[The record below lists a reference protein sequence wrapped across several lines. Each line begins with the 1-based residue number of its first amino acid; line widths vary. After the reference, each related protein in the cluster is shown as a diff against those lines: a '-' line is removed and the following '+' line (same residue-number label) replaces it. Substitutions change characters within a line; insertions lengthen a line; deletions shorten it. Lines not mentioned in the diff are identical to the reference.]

1 MKIYLYLSNQV
12 KIFYLPEIVS
22 GSYSFDIDENEVDK
36 LINVNSKDDKWI
48 LSSTDEC
55 KVLSGSQYVEE
66 DELLPYKFYVITRYN
81 VNFLIYVTDYD
92 EVNFKSYNFANDFEI
107 SVGVDNAT
115 CSYSCPY
122 IKQLSFRILCK
133 NNNIV
138 LQKTNAG
145 VYLNKKNLTNN
156 EISLKVGDEVS
167 LYGVRI
173 LILNKIVIV
182 YSDESVFMI
191 NQGLSHLSQY
201 NFSVDN
207 NYKELEIKDRD
218 LFSDDDYYFKS
229 PRLRRTIK
237 EKEIELS
244 QPPSVSKAEDLP
256 FLLTIGP
263 MVTMAGTSVLTLVSP
278 IMSVMAGQA
287 KFSSIMPQ
295 LISSGLML
303 VSSILWPMV
312 TNKYNKVNKKKKE
325 KITNEKYDK
334 YLKDK
339 EDELIA
345 ETKLQSDIIKENVIS
360 LDVCLENLK
369 RRKIGFWDKRLD
381 QSDFLVARVGVGDE
395 KLKVKIN
402 NPKEGFSADED
413 ELKKRVHDLVEK
425 YKYIKD
431 VPIGYSFYENST
443 TAVMGTPEKSHN
455 FINNVLFQFLTFY
468 GYDDLKIVVF
478 TSENDEKYWDY
489 IKYLNHNMVN
499 DNSFRFFAVDEDN
512 ASKIIDYLSQII
524 DARSQNGG
532 NKPESPPKPYYLIVV
547 DNLEIIKKNNIVE
560 RISEL
565 KDNVGFSSII
575 LERKLSKLPSLCNNF
590 INLDEGSSGILKN
603 SYEEQEQQLFKD
615 EINPNINMMEVAKIL
630 ANIPI
635 EISSGDENMG
645 DLPDAITFLELLKV
659 GKVEQLNILNRW
671 NTNDSTTNLKA
682 EVGVDPNGK
691 YLYLDLHEKAH
702 GPHGLIAG
710 MTGSGKSEFIITW
723 ILSVCM
729 NFSPDD
735 VAFILID
742 YKGGGLAYAFENQLT
757 GVRLPHL
764 AGTITN
770 LDKSEINRTLVSID
784 SEVKRRQSIFNE
796 ARDKLGESTIDIYKY
811 QGFYHDGKLDEPLPH
826 LFIVCDEFAELKSQQ
841 PDFMQNLISVARIGR
856 SLGVHLILATQKPS
870 GVVDDQ
876 IWSNS
881 KFRVCLKVQDA
892 SDSNE
897 MLKREDAASLKQT
910 GRFYLQVGYDEYFAL
925 GQSGWCGAKY
935 YPSDVIQKSV
945 DKSINVIDESGIV
958 LKSIQS
964 GQKTSQ
970 GEAQGE
976 QLAAVLNEIIKV
988 SKQSNKI
995 VKRLWLENIPEIITI
1010 ASTVEKYKVD
1020 TNKKDFNILVGEY
1033 DAPELQQQYP
1043 LFYNLLSDGNLSV
1056 ISTESQESEEFIN
1069 TLLYNICKD
1078 YLPTDVSYYI
1088 IDYGSQNLQKHAKS
1102 PNCGGIVTPGDSESY
1117 NNLIKLITTEQ
1128 KERKAILSEF
1138 GGDYL
1143 DYVKANPG
1151 KMPIMLVIAN
1161 NWQSIDE
1168 NIFDF
1173 TDSFPGL
1180 SRDSERFGIVYLVTS
1195 NSIMSTRQGQS
1206 INSHFA
1212 FKLKDPSDYPACFNS
1227 RDRKEPKNS
1236 YCRGICMNDGA
1247 LHEFQLAFI
1256 CEEKS
1261 DRNMELLQLF
1271 ENNRNKGV
1279 PSAIKIPTL
1288 PEQIMFDDVKS
1299 RIKGS
1304 KRLPIGI
1311 ERGTLKVKS
1320 LNLTTEVGKLVLCSK
1335 LKYASVF
1342 MKNIFK
1348 EIQYAKENII
1358 VLDPTELLI
1367 DIKDSLTN
1375 YYSSDFDNVIDKI
1388 ISFLNNQKTKDV
1400 NNVVVILSVTKMIGT
1415 LTDRDM
1421 KLTEFFNECEKSGN
1435 THVLILDEANKIKNY
1450 MFDGWFSKVDLSEG
1464 LYVGNGVVEQGV
1476 LKISSISKELS
1487 NPVPP
1492 NYGFYIVE
1500 GMYSVVKLIEFEKIE
1515 VIDDDED

>member
-1 MKIYLYLSNQV
+1 MKIYLYLSNLV

-48 LSSTDEC
+48 LSSTDAC

-156 EISLKVGDEVS
+156 EVTLKIGDEVS

-182 YSDESVFMI
+182 YSDDSVFMI
-191 NQGLSHLSQY
+191 NQGISHLSQY

-244 QPPSVSKAEDLP
+244 QPPSASKAEDLP

-263 MVTMAGTSVLTLVSP
+263 MVTMAFTSVFTLVTP
-278 IMSVMAGQA
+278 IMSVISGQA
-287 KFSSIMPQ
+287 KLSSVMPQ

-312 TNKYNKVNKKKKE
+312 TNKYNKVNRIKKE

-339 EDELIA
+339 EVELIA

-402 NPKEGFSADED
+402 DPKEGFSADED
-413 ELKKRVHDLVEK
+413 ELKKRVHDLVKK

-489 IKYLNHNMVN
+489 LKYLNHNMVN
-499 DNSFRFFAVDEDN
+499 DNSFRFFATDEDN
-512 ASKIIDYLSQII
+512 ASKIIDYLYQII
-524 DARSQNGG
+524 DFRSQDGG
-532 NKPESPPKPYYLIVV
+532 SKPESPPKPYYLIVV
-547 DNLEIIKKNNIVE
+547 DNLDIVKKNNIVE

-590 INLDEGSSGILKN
+590 INLDDGSSGILRN

-635 EISSGDENMG
+635 EISSGDEGMG

-659 GKVEQLNILNRW
+659 GKVEQLNIMNRW

-682 EVGVDPNGK
+682 EVGVDPSGK

-723 ILSVCM
+723 ILSLCM

-742 YKGGGLAYAFENQLT
+742 YKGGGLAYAFENQMT

-897 MLKREDAASLKQT
+897 MLKRADAASLKQT

-964 GQKTSQ
+964 GQKKVQS
-970 GEAQGE
+970 EAQGE
-976 QLAAVLNEIIKV
+976 QLAAVLNEIINV
-988 SKQSNKI
+988 SKQSNKT
-995 VKRLWLENIPEIITI
+995 VRRLWLDNIPEVITI
-1010 ASTVEKYKVD
+1010 ASTIDKYKID
-1020 TNKKDFNILVGEY
+1020 SSKKDFSITFGEY

-1043 LFYNLLSDGNLSV
+1043 LSYNLITDGNTLV
-1056 ISTESQESEEFIN
+1056 ASTESQETEEFIN
-1069 TLLYNICKD
+1069 TLLYGICKD
-1078 YLPTDVSYYI
+1078 YLPNEVSYYI
-1088 IDYGSQNLQKHAKS
+1088 IDYGSQNFQKHVKS
-1102 PNCGGIVTPGDSESY
+1102 PNCGGVVASGDRENY
-1117 NNLIKLITTEQ
+1117 DNLIKLITAEQ

-1143 DYVKANPG
+1143 DYVKENPG
-1151 KMPIMLVIAN
+1151 KMPVILVIVN

-1168 NIFDF
+1168 NIHDF
-1173 TDSFPGL
+1173 IDTFISL
-1180 SRDSERFGIVYLVTS
+1180 SRDSERFGIVYLVSS
-1195 NSIMSTRQGQS
+1195 NGVISSRCRQS
-1206 INSHFA
+1206 IKFNIA
-1212 FKLKDPSDYPACFNS
+1212 FKLKDVYDYCECFGVRN
-1227 RDRKEPKNS
+1227 KMEPKNS
-1236 YCRGICMNDGA
+1236 YCRGICMNDGV

-1256 CEEKS
+1256 SEDKLE
-1261 DRNMELLQLF
+1261 RNKELLRLF
-1271 ENNRNKGV
+1271 EENNNKGV
-1279 PSAIKIPTL
+1279 SSAVKIPTL
-1288 PEQIMFDDVKS
+1288 PEQVMFDDVKNK
-1299 RIKGS
+1299 IKGS

-1311 ERGTLKVKS
+1311 ERGTLKIKS
-1320 LNLTTEVGKLVLCSK
+1320 LNLTAEVAKIILCSK
-1335 LKYASVF
+1335 LKNASIF
-1342 MKNIFK
+1342 MKNLLK
-1348 EIQYAKENII
+1348 EIQYARENLI
-1358 VLDPTELLI
+1358 VIDPAELLI
-1367 DIKDSLTN
+1367 DMKGSLTN
-1375 YYSSDFDNVIDKI
+1375 YYSKDLDSVVDKI
-1388 ISFLNNQKTKDV
+1388 INFLNNQKTKDV
-1400 NNVVVILSVTKMIGT
+1400 NNVIAIISVDKFLKS
-1415 LTDRDM
+1415 LTEKDV
-1421 KLTEFFNECEKSGN
+1421 KLTELFDVCENSGN
-1435 THVLILDEANKIKNY
+1435 SHVLILDETNKIKNY
-1450 MFDGWFSKVDLSEG
+1450 QYEGWFSKIDDSEG
-1464 LYVGNGVVEQGV
+1464 LFVGNGVSEQGV
-1476 LKISSISKELS
+1476 LKISSISRELS
-1487 NPVPP
+1487 DPVPI
-1492 NYGFYIVE
+1492 NYGFYIAD
-1500 GMYSVVKLIEFEKIE
+1500 GMYNIVKLIEFEKIE
-1515 VIDDDED
+1515 VIEDDED

>member
-12 KIFYLPEIVS
+12 KIFYLPEMVS
-22 GSYSFDIDENEVDK
+22 GSYSFDIDDNEVDK
-36 LINVNSKDDKWI
+36 LINVNSKDNKWV
-48 LSSTDEC
+48 LSSTEAC
-55 KVLSGSQYVEE
+55 KVLSGSQYVKE
-66 DELLPYKFYVITRYN
+66 DELLPNKFYVITRYN
-81 VNFLIYVTDYD
+81 VNFLIYVTQYD
-92 EVNFKSYNFANDFEI
+92 ELNFKSYNFVTDFEI

-115 CSYSCPY
+115 CTYNCPY
-122 IKQLSFRILCK
+122 IKQLSFKILCK
-133 NNNIV
+133 DGIII
-138 LQKTNAG
+138 LQKANAG
-145 VYLNKKNLTNN
+145 VYLNKKNLANN
-156 EISLKVGDEVS
+156 EFTLKVGDEVS
-167 LYGVRI
+167 IYGARI
-173 LILNKIVIV
+173 LVLNKIIIV
-182 YSDESVFMI
+182 YGDDSVFTI
-191 NQGLSHLSQY
+191 NPGTSHLSQY
-201 NFSVDN
+201 NLTVDN
-207 NYKELEIKDRD
+207 DYQELEIKDRD
-218 LFSDDDYYFKS
+218 LFTDDDYYFKS

-244 QPPSVSKAEDLP
+244 QPPQASKADDLP
-256 FLLTIGP
+256 FILTVGP
-263 MVTMAGTSVLTLVSP
+263 MLTMAATSIFTMITPLMNVISGEGKISSIIPQLVS
-278 IMSVMAGQA
+278 
-287 KFSSIMPQ
+287 
-295 LISSGLML
+295 SGAML
-303 VSSILWPMV
+303 VSSLLWPIV
-312 TNKYNKVNKKKKE
+312 TNKYNKANARKKE

-369 RRKIGFWDKRLD
+369 RRKIGFWDKRID
-381 QSDFLVARVGVGDE
+381 QSDFLVARVGVGNE
-395 KLKVKIN
+395 KLNIKVN

-413 ELKKRVHDLVEK
+413 ELKKRVHDLFEK
-425 YKYIKD
+425 YKYIKN

-489 IKYLNHNMVN
+489 LKYLSHNMVN
-499 DNSFRFFAVDEDN
+499 DNSFRFFATDEDN
-512 ASKIIDYLSQII
+512 ASKIIDYLYQVI
-524 DARSQNGG
+524 DARSQERNS
-532 NKPESPPKPYYLIVV
+532 NSESPPKPYFLIVV

-560 RISEL
+560 KISEL

-590 INLDEGSSGILKN
+590 INLDDGSSGILKN

-635 EISSGDENMG
+635 EISSGDEGMG
-645 DLPDAITFLELLKV
+645 ELPEAITFLELLKV
-659 GKVEQLNILNRW
+659 GKVEQLNIMNRW
-671 NTNDSTTNLKA
+671 NTNDSTANLKA
-682 EVGVDPNGK
+682 EVGVDPGGK

-841 PDFMQNLISVARIGR
+841 PSFMQNLISVARIGR

-892 SDSNE
+892 GDSNE
-897 MLKREDAASLKQT
+897 MLKRDDAASLKQT

-976 QLAAVLNEIIKV
+976 QLAAVLNEIINV
-988 SKQSNKI
+988 SKQLNK
-995 VKRLWLENIPEIITI
+995 VVRRLWLDNIPEVITLADTI
-1010 ASTVEKYKVD
+1010 EKYKID
-1020 TNKKDFNILVGEY
+1020 SSKKDYSITIGEY
-1033 DAPELQQQYP
+1033 DAPELQQQHP
-1043 LFYNLLSDGNLSV
+1043 LSYNLISDGNIMIV
-1056 ISTESQESEEFIN
+1056 STESQESEEFIS
-1069 TLLYNICKD
+1069 TLLYGICRD
-1078 YLPTDVSYYI
+1078 YLPTEVSYYI
-1088 IDYGSQNLQKHAKS
+1088 IDYGSQNLQKHIKS
-1102 PNCGGIVTPGDSESY
+1102 PNCGGVVASGDRENY
-1117 NNLIKLITTEQ
+1117 DNLIKLITAEQ
-1128 KERKAILSEF
+1128 KERKETLSEF

-1143 DYVKANPG
+1143 DYVKKNPG
-1151 KMPIMLVIAN
+1151 KMPVMLVIAN

-1168 NIFDF
+1168 NLNDF
-1173 TDSFPGL
+1173 SETFLSL
-1180 SRDSERFGIVYLVTS
+1180 SRDSERYGIVYLVSSS
-1195 NSIMSTRQGQS
+1195 NVLSSRYRQPFKFN
-1206 INSHFA
+1206 IA
-1212 FKLKDPSDYPACFNS
+1212 FKLKDAYDCCELFGV
-1227 RDRKEPKNS
+1227 REKVEPKNS
-1236 YCRGICMNDGA
+1236 PCRGICINGGV
-1247 LHEFQLAFI
+1247 LHEFQLAYI
-1256 CEEKS
+1256 SEDKVE
-1261 DRNMELLQLF
+1261 RNKELLRLF
-1271 ENNRNKGV
+1271 EENKKKGDFPV
-1279 PSAIKIPTL
+1279 VKIPTL
-1288 PEQIMFDDVKS
+1288 PEQVMLDDVKNK
-1299 RIKGS
+1299 IKGS
-1304 KRLPIGI
+1304 KRLPVGI
-1311 ERGTLKVKS
+1311 ERGTLKIKS
-1320 LNLTTEVGKLVLCSK
+1320 LNLTVEVAKVILCLK
-1335 LKYASVF
+1335 LKFASTF

-1348 EIQYAKENII
+1348 EIQYAKENLI

-1367 DIKDSLTN
+1367 DMKDSLTN
-1375 YYSSDFDNVIDKI
+1375 YYSNDLDSVVDKI
-1388 ISFLNNQKTKDV
+1388 ISFLNNQKTKDI
-1400 NNVVVILSVTKMIGT
+1400 NNVIVIISVDKLLKS
-1415 LTDRDM
+1415 LTEKDI
-1421 KLTEFFNECEKSGN
+1421 KLTELFDECEKSGN
-1435 THVLILDEANKIKNY
+1435 THVLILDEATKIKNY
-1450 MFDGWFSKVDLSEG
+1450 QFDGWFSRIDVSEG
-1464 LYVGNGVVEQGV
+1464 LYVGNGVSEQGV
-1476 LKISSISKELS
+1476 LNISSISRELS
-1487 NPVPP
+1487 NPVPI
-1492 NYGFYIVE
+1492 NYGFYIAD
-1500 GMYSVVKLIEFEKIE
+1500 GMYNVVKLIEFEKIE
-1515 VIDDDED
+1515 VIEDDED